1 MNPDKFRK
9 RRLLEIKVE
18 DMRGAGHTIREI
30 AAETGVS
37 VGTVHGTLRRLEDA
51 EEAQCAREAAQ
62 WGYEYTPSRPT
73 VKQVNARQRYRRERN
88 QDV

>member
-9 RRLLEIKVE
+9 RRLLEIQVE

-37 VGTVHGTLRRLEDA
+37 VGTVHNTLRRLEDA
-51 EEAQCAREAAQ
+51 EEAWMRKVAEK
-62 WGYEYTPSRPT
+62 WGEEYRPLPRPT
-73 VKQVNARQRYRRERN
+73 VKQVNEMRRRRREWSE
-88 QDV
+88 Q

>member
-18 DMRGAGHTIREI
+18 DMREAGHTIREI

-37 VGTVHGTLRRLEDA
+37 VGTVHSTLRRLEAA
-51 EEAQCAREAAQ
+51 EEARAARSAASHG
-62 WGYEYTPSRPT
+62 WEYTPLPRPT
-73 VKQVNARQRYRRERN
+73 VKQVNRRQRRRREWSE
-88 QDV
+88 Q